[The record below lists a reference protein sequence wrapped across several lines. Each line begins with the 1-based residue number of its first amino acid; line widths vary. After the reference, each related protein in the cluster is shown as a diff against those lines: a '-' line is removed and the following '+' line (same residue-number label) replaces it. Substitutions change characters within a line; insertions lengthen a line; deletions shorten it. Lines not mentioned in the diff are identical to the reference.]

1 MIFVPTAAL
10 TKNGLR
16 RSSRIPG
23 AVARTSHADRPRAL
37 ASGQAQ
43 PVRQPS
49 PPPMPCAPNHPKDTG
64 RARSRKNLSSLR
76 KKFLTCGDLRAMLVT
91 MQAISISISS
101 GVYALTMQ
109 TGRPSKHPRTEFGSR
124 LHSAREAAGLTQS
137 QVAEKLGI
145 TQTAYALWE
154 RRTVALKPDQISKVA
169 EVLNV
174 PIDYLFGK
182 DAKSGGR
189 GGSISKLQKLLEAA
203 STLSRSQ
210 QQRLIAVVEPFVI
223 QHQNEH

>member
-1 MIFVPTAAL
+1 
-10 TKNGLR
+10 
-16 RSSRIPG
+16 
-23 AVARTSHADRPRAL
+23 
-37 ASGQAQ
+37 
-43 PVRQPS
+43 
-49 PPPMPCAPNHPKDTG
+49 
-64 RARSRKNLSSLR
+64 
-76 KKFLTCGDLRAMLVT
+76 

-124 LHSAREAAGLTQS
+124 LHTAREAAGLTQS

-174 PIDYLFGK
+174 SIDYLFGK

-223 QHQNEH
+223 QHRNEH